1 VSGDGAFEDEM
12 EFLRRTPADDDLAA
26 FAAAVRVTLLDEP
39 DRTAFATLVPRLA
52 ETARAS
58 AAEGADRGGTTE
70 RRPAARRPRW
80 APALRVA
87 IAIALVPLLTAG
99 LAVAGVKLPAAADD
113 AFESVGVELPNQA
126 ASDDGGDAAPGAED
140 GGSEA
145 PGATATGRDNAAEK
159 SGQGQS
165 KSNPA
170 REGGRANGTN
180 GRGRALGKRG
190 LAPGQLKPKKNGGSE
205 GNGNAIGRT
214 DSTPPGQAKAKAEK
228 GSSRSAGGSAKGDG
242 VATGGGKAKG
252 SGKLKSGKLKS
263 K

>member
-1 VSGDGAFEDEM
+1 MSGDGAFEDEM
-12 EFLRRTPADDDLAA
+12 ELSGRRKPADDDLAA
-26 FAAAVRVTLLDEP
+26 FAQAVRVTLLDEP
-39 DRTAFATLVPRLA
+39 DRTASATLVPRLA

-58 AAEGADRGGTTE
+58 AADGADRGGTTK

-99 LAVAGVKLPAAADD
+99 LAVAGVKLPAVADD

-126 ASDDGGDAAPGAED
+126 ASDDGGDAASGAED
-140 GGSEA
+140 GGSEE
-145 PGATATGRDNAAEK
+145 PGATGQDNAPEK
-159 SGQGQS
+159 RGQGQS

-190 LAPGQLKPKKNGGSE
+190 LAPGQLKPKKTGGSQ

-214 DSTPPGQAKAKAEK
+214 DSTPPGQAKAKPEK
-228 GSSRSAGGSAKGDG
+228 GSGGSAGGSDK
-242 VATGGGKAKG
+242 GGGKAKG
-252 SGKLKSGKLKS
+252 QGKLNSDKVKS

>member
-1 VSGDGAFEDEM
+1 MNGNGAFEDEM
-12 EFLRRTPADDDLAA
+12 ELSGRRKPADDDLAA
-26 FAAAVRVTLLDEP
+26 FAQAVRVTLLDEP

-58 AAEGADRGGTTE
+58 AADRADRGGTTK
-70 RRPAARRPRW
+70 RRPPARRRRW

-99 LAVAGVKLPAAADD
+99 LAVAGVKLPAVADD

-140 GGSEA
+140 AGSAA
-145 PGATATGRDNAAEK
+145 PGATTTGQDNAAEK
-159 SGQGQS
+159 RGQGQS

-170 REGGRANGTN
+170 SEGGRANGTN
-180 GRGRALGKRG
+180 GRGRALGRRG
-190 LAPGQLKPKKNGGSE
+190 LAPGQLKPKKTGGSE

-214 DSTPPGQAKAKAEK
+214 DSTPPGQAKAKK
-228 GSSRSAGGSAKGDG
+228 DSSGSGAGS
-242 VATGGGKAKG
+242 ATGGAKAKG
-252 SGKLKSGKLKS
+252 SGKVQSDTVKS

>member
-1 VSGDGAFEDEM
+1 MNGNGAFEDEM
-12 EFLRRTPADDDLAA
+12 ELSGRRKPADDDLAA
-26 FAAAVRVTLLDEP
+26 FAQAVRVTLLDEP

-58 AAEGADRGGTTE
+58 AADGADRGGTTK
-70 RRPAARRPRW
+70 RRPPARRRRW
-80 APALRVA
+80 APVLRVA

-140 GGSEA
+140 GGSEE
-145 PGATATGRDNAAEK
+145 PGATGQGNAAEK
-159 SGQGQS
+159 RGQGQS

-190 LAPGQLKPKKNGGSE
+190 LAPGQLKPKKTGGSQ
-205 GNGNAIGRT
+205 GKGNAIGRT
-214 DSTPPGQAKAKAEK
+214 DSTPPGRAKAKPEK
-228 GSSRSAGGSAKGDG
+228 GSAGSAGGSAKG
-242 VATGGGKAKG
+242 GGKAKG
-252 SGKLKSGKLKS
+252 RGKLKSDKVKS